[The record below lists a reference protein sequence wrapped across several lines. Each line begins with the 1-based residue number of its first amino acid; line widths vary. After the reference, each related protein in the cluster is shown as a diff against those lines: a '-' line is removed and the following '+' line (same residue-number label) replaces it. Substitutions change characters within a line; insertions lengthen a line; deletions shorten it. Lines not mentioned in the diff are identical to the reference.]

1 MTKWLTAQGQLMN
14 SILKCLLVALL
25 LSPFPLSAAEHF
37 VHPGDSPQEIL
48 DRAAPGDRLVFLP

>member
-1 MTKWLTAQGQLMN
+1 MN

-25 LSPFPLSAAEHF
+25 LSPFPLSAAEHL